1 MIPNAFD
8 KKIQGPSVEKLK
20 ELRRSHLVPCIK
32 SIYNEPLLIHRGRM
46 QYLFDD
52 KGKKYLDMF
61 GGIVT
66 VSVGHCH
73 PYVLEAVTRQMKEL
87 WHSTY
92 IYLHPNIHKY
102 AEKLTSKFAGDL
114 KVNVV
119 RNDHPIDGA
128 VLK

>member
-1 MIPNAFD
+1 MEN
-8 KKIQGPSVEKLK
+8 LK
-20 ELRRSHLVPCIK
+20 DLRQRYLVPCIK
-32 SIYNEPLLIHRGRM
+32 TVYNEPLLIHRGRM

-52 KGKKYLDMF
+52 KGKRYLDMF

-73 PYVLEAVTRQMKEL
+73 PYVLEAVNRQMKEL

-102 AEKLTSKFAGDL
+102 AEKLTSKFSGDL
-114 KVNVV
+114 KV
-119 RNDHPIDGA
+119 
-128 VLK
+128 